1 VGVWGGGEELGANG
15 VRESGI
21 SPGGEAADEQWF
33 TERRITASNIATL
46 TNPLSSPQ
54 GLTKVARMLAD
65 GTITAR
71 IQSVIQPDQIG
82 EMREKL
88 RDGSLHGKAVIR
100 F

>member
-1 VGVWGGGEELGANG
+1 ML
-15 VRESGI
+15 RFL
-21 SPGGEAADEQWF
+21 SPEAVFVSTRYAADEKWF
-33 TERRITASNIATL
+33 AERQITAFNIATL

-54 GLTKVARMLAD
+54 GLNKVARMLAD

-71 IQSVIQPDQIG
+71 IQSTIQPGHIG

-88 RDGSLHGKAVIR
+88 RNSSLHGKAVIR